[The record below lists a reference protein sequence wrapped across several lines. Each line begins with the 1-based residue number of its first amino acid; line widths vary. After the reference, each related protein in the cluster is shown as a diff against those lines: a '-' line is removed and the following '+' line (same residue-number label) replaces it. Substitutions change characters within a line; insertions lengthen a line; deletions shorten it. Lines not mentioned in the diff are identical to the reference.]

1 MVLNILYIFA
11 DDTTLFKKVLYEK
24 KMKITV
30 SINIGGMAF
39 HIDEDAYTE
48 LKIYLRNLDRYF
60 AKEPGSAEIMAD
72 IEARIADLLKARIN
86 DYKQV
91 VTIQDV
97 REVINTLG
105 TPEDISDDSGSGHDR
120 LGNIGYHRMYR
131 DPDNRIIAGV
141 CSGMAAYWRIDPWIV
156 RVIFII
162 ISLPGGLGILIYV
175 ILWIVLPEA
184 KTTAQ
189 KIEMKG
195 EPVNIHNIKDS
206 VKQEFDNVKE
216 KMNL

>member
-1 MVLNILYIFA
+1 
-11 DDTTLFKKVLYEK
+11 
-24 KMKITV
+24 MKITV

-48 LKIYLRNLDRYF
+48 LKIYLRSLDRYF
-60 AKEPGSAEIMAD
+60 AKEPSSAEIMAD
-72 IEARIADLLKARIN
+72 IEARIADLLKAKIN

-91 VTIQDV
+91 ITLQDV
-97 REVINTLG
+97 KDVINTLG
-105 TPEDISDDSGSGHDR
+105 TPEDISDDSGSGFEK
-120 LGNIGYHRMYR
+120 LGSTGYHRMYR

-141 CSGMAAYWRIDPWIV
+141 CSGMAAYWRIEPWII

-162 ISLPGGLGILIYV
+162 ISLPGGLGILIYIV
-175 ILWIVLPEA
+175 LWIVLPEA
-184 KTTAQ
+184 KTTSQ

-195 EPVNIHNIKDS
+195 DPVNIHNIKDS
-206 VKQEFDNVKE
+206 VRQEFDNVKE